1 MNPADMTAQTLIN
14 LPLGEHASTLFLSV
28 PHAVELVRRKGLVT
42 CLRGIADAIRADFL
56 RWPEFDKSARVAA
69 HSAQGVI
76 ELIPVAMASATA
88 SSRSTATLTTTAWV
102 CTP

>member
-14 LPLGEHASTLFLSV
+14 LPLGQLASTLLLSV

-88 SSRSTATLTTTAWV
+88 SSRSTATLTTTA
-102 CTP
+102 

>member
-1 MNPADMTAQTLIN
+1 MTVQSHIN
-14 LPLGEHASTLFLSV
+14 RPLGEHVSTLFLSV

-56 RWPEFDKSARVAA
+56 RCPEFDKSARVAA

-88 SSRSTATLTTTAWV
+88 SSTSTATFSPGAWV
-102 CTP
+102 CPP